1 MFRTA
6 VRNYSSRVGQKFQSL
21 EQIKEYLKKPT
32 WDTKTLLKGS
42 QKSLEI
48 DTPKLHRLLQLSGLS
63 TDLDAGKERQLLNDL
78 NAQLTM
84 MNKLQEIE
92 CKEFDLI
99 ETQHSPLKFQDIR
112 NATGELRQS
121 SKKGETG
128 QWNPLDLA
136 SVKSEGFYVVNEKL
150 GKE

>member
-1 MFRTA
+1 
-6 VRNYSSRVGQKFQSL
+6 
-21 EQIKEYLKKPT
+21 
-32 WDTKTLLKGS
+32 
-42 QKSLEI
+42 
-48 DTPKLHRLLQLSGLS
+48 
-63 TDLDAGKERQLLNDL
+63 
-78 NAQLTM
+78 M

>member
-1 MFRTA
+1 MRK
-6 VRNYSSRVGQKFQSL
+6 YSSRVGPKFQSL

-32 WDTKTLLKGS
+32 WDTKMLLKGS

-48 DTPKLHRLLQLSGLS
+48 DIPKLHRLLQLSGLC
-63 TDLDAGKERQLLNDL
+63 TELAPGKEGELLNDL

-84 MNKLQEIE
+84 MNKLEEIE

-99 ETQHSPLKFQDIR
+99 ETQHSPLKYRDIV
-112 NATGELRQS
+112 NATDELKQS
-121 SKKGETG
+121 KKKGETG
-128 QWNPLDLA
+128 QWNPLELA